1 MHIKYA
7 AALAIVTLVPEI
19 SGHAVWDNAIGDAD
33 PTIRGYV
40 IGKQY
45 KLENRKGTGQ
55 IPFQQDIPVL
65 KNPIVPPT
73 AKSKWWK
80 KPRVYWANGCGAT
93 IIDQNTWW
101 STHKDKKMRD
111 AYAKLPANQRNVIIY
126 QIPVKK
132 MLDWAA
138 ITKTMAKT
146 NQIVKVSPGGWIRI
160 MHYQVN
166 ADGAGP
172 LRCKISSTGQ
182 PSNWNPGWF
191 YPPVKDQVPG
201 SAKDKSFRAVG
212 TMQLFPFTVTIPKNI
227 KCNGSYEGKKNICM
241 LRCEN
246 YALNGPFGGCLPFQ
260 LIPPEPQ
267 APPPPPPPVPDN
279 SQNIGNTTE
288 ADKVKITD
296 KEAKEVVAAA
306 GPEEVDEAGDPAE
319 NVKSEAAV
327 ANTNDVKEDKAAADK
342 ADNDDDDDKTDG
354 KDTPAEDAAA
364 AAAAKRFV
372 KRVVKRDAD
381 DDAVKV
387 ALGGED
393 APPAMIKIAKQQLK
407 KVPAAQKAQLR
418 QKFNAGKT
426 ANKAGAKKGN

>member
-7 AALAIVTLVPEI
+7 AALAIVALVPEI

-146 NQIVKVSPGGWIRI
+146 NQIVKSCR
-160 MHYQVN
+160 Y
-166 ADGAGP
+166 DE
-172 LRCKISSTGQ
+172 
-182 PSNWNPGWF
+182 
-191 YPPVKDQVPG
+191 
-201 SAKDKSFRAVG
+201 
-212 TMQLFPFTVTIPKNI
+212 LFPFTVTIPKNI

-288 ADKVKITD
+288 ADKVKLTD

-342 ADNDDDDDKTDG
+342 ADDDDDDEKTDG
-354 KDTPAEDAAA
+354 KDTPAEDTVA

-407 KVPAAQKAQLR
+407 KVPAVQKAQLR